1 MDVLVFATSVRQKR
15 QVSRVQ
21 NLLTKVP
28 AIAQW
33 NFDLEDCDNIL
44 RVEARDLSPRYI
56 ESLLQKAGIHCQ
68 ELSY

>member
-1 MDVLVFATSVRQKR
+1 MDVLVFATSVRQRR

-21 NLLTKVP
+21 NLLTKIP

-44 RVEARDLSPRYI
+44 RVEAKDLSPRYI
-56 ESLLQKAGIHCQ
+56 ESLLQNAGIYCQ
-68 ELSY
+68 ELDY

>member
-33 NFDLEDCDNIL
+33 SFDLEDCDNIL